1 MNLNLNENPPE
12 ANVLRGTVTNMS
24 VERATGFV
32 LISVQT
38 ANLVLKSRMPVEKM
52 KEEGISPTSEVT
64 AVFSPKSSPLDL
76 ALPSQPL
83 PNRFL
88 FK

>member
-64 AVFSPKSSPLDL
+64 AVFSRK
-76 ALPSQPL
+76 AV
-83 PNRFL
+83 RWI
-88 FK
+88 

>member
-38 ANLVLKSRMPVEKM
+38 ANLVLKSRMPAADWK
-52 KEEGISPTSEVT
+52 KEGISPTSEVI
-64 AVFSPKSSPLDL
+64 AVFTRKTV
-76 ALPSQPL
+76 
-83 PNRFL
+83 RWI
-88 FK
+88 